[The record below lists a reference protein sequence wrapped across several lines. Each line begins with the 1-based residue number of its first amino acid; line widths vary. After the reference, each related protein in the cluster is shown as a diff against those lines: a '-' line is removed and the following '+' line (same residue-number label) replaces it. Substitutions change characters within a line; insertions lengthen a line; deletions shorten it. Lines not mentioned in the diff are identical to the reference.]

1 MIKKILLPLF
11 LFVLGTSNVYADAK
25 RVDEIERQLNQE
37 LTAAA
42 TQKDS
47 VRILYNLFDLV
58 PRKEKLPYSDK
69 LYALAERTGRTD
81 VQLDLL
87 RQLSQL
93 ANYFDNPDSVFRALN
108 EEVARIPQSQEQEE
122 TALFIRMRKV
132 AGEARHADTK
142 KIEDRIVEL
151 ISQEP
156 DAKNLALNLRVQR
169 LFTIVEYLT
178 NSGVQGPL
186 LGEYVGMLKERM
198 NQANFQ
204 LYALN
209 NILLTESA
217 NIYTTIGNQKE
228 AVEADR
234 QLLKV
239 IDGLE
244 KKYHN
249 EGRKYRNYAANKY
262 IIYRRMLSN
271 FQVLTPEEIEDYY
284 SKIQSY
290 IIEDED
296 VQRTEGNTQ
305 LGRLVYSMATK
316 DYKTA
321 IPIIK
326 KTLQVEEQPARRR
339 RLMLWLKTAAEGVGD
354 KDLQIEALQMYN
366 DLLVE
371 RDTSSS
377 SDRAKELDIRTRVNE
392 LKADNAHLQIEKQK
406 EEKESYQRMMSFVM
420 IGWLIFA
427 VLLFVLLFV
436 WMRYRAAS
444 VKLREFVDALSE
456 ECLYLKNKQY
466 HDYLHEESEKRV
478 NVMNH
483 KVISRRKRSHSI
495 LDMVQY
501 IMNDIL
507 YIASIGKKDRMKYI
521 RPVSVTQVI
530 DDESALAIIEKTS
543 DAELEFIYPDHEI
556 ELRTDKECLEYTLR
570 HLFFAANRVAEGGV
584 IRFEVRENQNND
596 RVEFVFT
603 NSSVYVPE
611 GNEDVMF
618 DNFISMEKAMEHDDS
633 GLFLGRLCAFLID
646 STLYLEKDFTDGS
659 RYVFSVSKNLSR

>member
-108 EEVARIPQSQEQEE
+108 EEVARLPQSQEQEE

-239 IDGLE
+239 IDGL
-244 KKYHN
+244 
-249 EGRKYRNYAANKY
+249 
-262 IIYRRMLSN
+262 
-271 FQVLTPEEIEDYY
+271 
-284 SKIQSY
+284 
-290 IIEDED
+290 
-296 VQRTEGNTQ
+296 
-305 LGRLVYSMATK
+305 
-316 DYKTA
+316 
-321 IPIIK
+321 
-326 KTLQVEEQPARRR
+326 
-339 RLMLWLKTAAEGVGD
+339 
-354 KDLQIEALQMYN
+354 
-366 DLLVE
+366 
-371 RDTSSS
+371 
-377 SDRAKELDIRTRVNE
+377 
-392 LKADNAHLQIEKQK
+392 
-406 EEKESYQRMMSFVM
+406 
-420 IGWLIFA
+420 
-427 VLLFVLLFV
+427 
-436 WMRYRAAS
+436 
-444 VKLREFVDALSE
+444 
-456 ECLYLKNKQY
+456 
-466 HDYLHEESEKRV
+466 
-478 NVMNH
+478 
-483 KVISRRKRSHSI
+483 
-495 LDMVQY
+495 
-501 IMNDIL
+501 
-507 YIASIGKKDRMKYI
+507 
-521 RPVSVTQVI
+521 
-530 DDESALAIIEKTS
+530 
-543 DAELEFIYPDHEI
+543 
-556 ELRTDKECLEYTLR
+556 
-570 HLFFAANRVAEGGV
+570 
-584 IRFEVRENQNND
+584 
-596 RVEFVFT
+596 
-603 NSSVYVPE
+603 
-611 GNEDVMF
+611 
-618 DNFISMEKAMEHDDS
+618 
-633 GLFLGRLCAFLID
+633 
-646 STLYLEKDFTDGS
+646 
-659 RYVFSVSKNLSR
+659 